1 MNNKDLILKLNKDKH
16 LLKNEW
22 ITLFETADDGDREF
36 ARNLAQN
43 VAKEQFGN
51 KIYMRGLIEISNIC
65 KNDCL
70 YCGIRKSNCNVK
82 RYRMDKDE
90 ILECCDIGYKQ
101 GFRTFVLQGGEDG
114 YFTDSVLVEIVSE
127 IKRKYP
133 DCAITL
139 SLGERSRKSYEALF
153 SAGADR
159 YLLRHET
166 ATREHYEK
174 LHPENLSYETRM
186 ECLKNLKEIGFQTGC
201 GMMIGSPYQTAENLA
216 DDMLFLAEFRPH
228 MIGIGPFLPA
238 ENTPFEKEK
247 SGTLEETLFVLSL
260 VRIMLPMALLPA
272 TTALGTLA
280 KNGRQRAIL
289 SGANVMMP
297 NISPTENRKN
307 YSLYNDKIGAGE
319 DAEKSVKNVV
329 NSLKEIGYEPTIDR
343 GDYKAKVKEGI

>member
-1 MNNKDLILKLNKDKH
+1 MKNKDLILKLNKEKC
-16 LLKNEW
+16 LSKSEW
-22 ITLFETADDGDREF
+22 ISLFETSDDEDISLARE
-36 ARNLAQN
+36 LAQKT
-43 VAKEQFGN
+43 AKEQFGN

-70 YCGIRKSNCNVK
+70 YCGIRKSNSCVS
-82 RYRMDKDE
+82 RYRMTKDD
-90 ILECCDIGYKQ
+90 IFKCCVIGYER

-114 YFTDSVLVEIVSE
+114 HFNDDVMTDIVSG
-127 IKRKYP
+127 IKEKYP

-139 SLGERSRKSYEALF
+139 SLGERSRESYEKLYK
-153 SAGADR
+153 AGADR

-166 ATREHYEK
+166 ATKEHYEK
-174 LHPENLSYETRM
+174 LHPENLSFNNRM

-201 GMMIGSPYQTAENLA
+201 GMMIGSPYQTAENMA
-216 DDMLFLAEFRPH
+216 DDMLFLKEFKPH

-247 SGTLEETLFVLSL
+247 AGSLEQTLFVLSL
-260 VRIMLPMALLPA
+260 VRIMLPNVLLPA

-280 KNGRQRAIL
+280 RDGRQRAIL

-307 YSLYNDKIGAGE
+307 YSLYNDKIGTGE
-319 DAEKSVKNVV
+319 DAQKSVDNVV
-329 NSLKEIGYEPTIDR
+329 SSLKEIGYEPIVSR
-343 GDYKAKVKEGI
+343 GDYKEN

>member
-1 MNNKDLILKLNKDKH
+1 MRNKDLILKLDKEKH
-16 LLKNEW
+16 LSKKEW
-22 ITLFETADDGDREF
+22 ISLFETADDGDIAF
-36 ARNLAQN
+36 ARELAQKI
-43 VAKEQFGN
+43 AKEQFGN

-70 YCGIRKSNCNVK
+70 YCGIRKSNCNVS
-82 RYRMDKDE
+82 RYRMDKAD
-90 ILECCDIGYKQ
+90 IFECAKIGYEQ

-114 YFTDSVLVEIVSE
+114 HFSDEILVEIVSG
-127 IKRKYP
+127 IKEKYP

-139 SLGERSRKSYEALF
+139 SLGERSRESYEKLF

-166 ATREHYEK
+166 ATPEHYEK
-174 LHPENLSYETRM
+174 LHPENLSHKARM

-216 DDMLFLAEFRPH
+216 DDMLFLESFKPH

-247 SGTLEETLFVLSL
+247 AGSLEETLFVLSL
-260 VRIMLPMALLPA
+260 VRIMLPPVLLPA

-307 YSLYNDKIGAGE
+307 YSLYNDKIGTGE
-319 DAEKSVKNVV
+319 DAEKSVENVV
-329 NSLKEIGYEPTIDR
+329 NSLKEIGYEPTVAR
-343 GDYKAKVKEGI
+343 GDYKEN

>member
-1 MNNKDLILKLNKDKH
+1 MRNKDLILKLNKEKC
-16 LLKNEW
+16 LSKSEW
-22 ITLFETADDGDREF
+22 ISLFETADDEDRSY
-36 ARNLAQN
+36 ARELARET
-43 VAKEQFGN
+43 AKGQFGN

-70 YCGIRKSNCNVK
+70 YCGIRKSNSCVS
-82 RYRMDKDE
+82 RYRMTKDD
-90 ILECCDIGYKQ
+90 IFECCAIGYEK

-114 YFTDSVLVEIVSE
+114 HFNDDVMTDIVSG
-127 IKRKYP
+127 IKEKYP

-139 SLGERSRKSYEALF
+139 SLGERSRVSYEKLYK
-153 SAGADR
+153 AGADR

-166 ATREHYEK
+166 ATKEHYEK
-174 LHPENLSYETRM
+174 LHPENLSFDNRM

-216 DDMLFLAEFRPH
+216 DDMLFLKEFKPH

-247 SGTLEETLFVLSL
+247 AGSLEQTLFVLSL
-260 VRIMLPMALLPA
+260 VRIMLPNVLLPA

-280 KNGRQRAIL
+280 KDGRQRAIL

-307 YSLYNDKIGAGE
+307 YSLYNDKIGTGE
-319 DAEKSVKNVV
+319 SAEKSVENVT
-329 NSLKEIGYEPTIDR
+329 NSLKEIGYEPTVSR
-343 GDYKAKVKEGI
+343 GDYKEN

>member
-1 MNNKDLILKLNKDKH
+1 MKNKGLILKLDKEKR
-16 LLKNEW
+16 LSQNEW
-22 ITLFETADDGDREF
+22 ITLFETADDEDKSVAQE
-36 ARNLAQN
+36 LAQKI
-43 VAKEQFGN
+43 AKEHFGN

-70 YCGIRKSNCNVK
+70 YCGIRKSNCGVS

-90 ILECCDIGYKQ
+90 IFECCRLGYES

-114 YFTDSVLVEIVSE
+114 HFTDDVLVEIVSG
-127 IKRKYP
+127 IKGKYP
-133 DCAITL
+133 DCAVTL
-139 SLGERSRKSYEALF
+139 SLGERSRESYEKLF
-153 SAGADR
+153 NAGADR

-166 ATREHYEK
+166 ATSEHYDK
-174 LHPENLSYETRM
+174 LHPENLSLENRM
-186 ECLKNLKEIGFQTGC
+186 ECLHNLKEIGFQTGC

-216 DDMLFLAEFRPH
+216 NDMLFLEEFKPH

-247 SGTLEETLFVLSL
+247 AGSLSQTLFVLSL
-260 VRIMLPMALLPA
+260 VRIMLPNVLLPA

-307 YSLYNDKIGAGE
+307 YALYSGKIGTGE
-319 DAEKSVKNVV
+319 DAVKSVENVV
-329 NSLKEIGYEPTIDR
+329 NSLKEIGYEPTISR
-343 GDYKAKVKEGI
+343 GDYKEY

>member
-1 MNNKDLILKLNKDKH
+1 MKNKELILKLDKEKQLNKA
-16 LLKNEW
+16 EW
-22 ITLFETADDGDREF
+22 IQLFETADDNDREY
-36 ARNLAQN
+36 ARGLAQN
-43 VAKEQFGN
+43 IAKAQLGN

-70 YCGIRKSNCNVK
+70 YCGIRKSNCNVV
-82 RYRMDKDE
+82 RYRMSRDD
-90 ILECCDIGYKQ
+90 IFRCCRIGYER

-114 YFTDSVLVEIVSE
+114 YFTDEILTEIVSG
-127 IKRKYP
+127 IKEKYP

-139 SLGERSRKSYEALF
+139 SLGERSRESYEKLF
-153 SAGADR
+153 KAGADR

-166 ATREHYEK
+166 ATCRHYER
-174 LHPENLSYETRM
+174 LHPENLSFENRM
-186 ECLKNLKEIGFQTGC
+186 ECLRNLKEIGFQTGC

-216 DDMLFLAEFRPH
+216 NDMLFLEEFKPH

-247 SGTLEETLFVLSL
+247 AGSLTETLFVLSL
-260 VRIMLPMALLPA
+260 VRIMLPNVLLPA

-307 YSLYNDKIGAGE
+307 YSLYSGKIGTGE
-319 DAEKSVKNVV
+319 DAEKSVENVV
-329 NSLKEIGYEPTIDR
+329 TSLKEIGYEPTVAR
-343 GDYKAKVKEGI
+343 GDYKDN

>member
-1 MNNKDLILKLNKDKH
+1 MRNKDLILKLDKEKH
-16 LLKNEW
+16 LSKKEW
-22 ITLFETADDGDREF
+22 ISLFETADEEDRDF
-36 ARNLAQN
+36 ARELAKKI
-43 VAKEQFGN
+43 ATSQFGN

-70 YCGIRKSNCNVK
+70 YCGIRKSNCNVP
-82 RYRMDKDE
+82 RYRMDKDD
-90 ILECCDIGYKQ
+90 IFECCRMGYER

-114 YFTDSVLVEIVSE
+114 HFTDEALTEIVSC
-127 IKRKYP
+127 IKKKYP

-139 SLGERSRKSYEALF
+139 SLGERSRESYEKLF

-166 ATREHYEK
+166 ATREHYDK
-174 LHPENLSYETRM
+174 LHPENLSYENRM
-186 ECLKNLKEIGFQTGC
+186 KCLKNLKEIGFQTGC
-201 GMMIGSPYQTAENLA
+201 GMMIGSPYQTPGNLA
-216 DDMLFLAEFRPH
+216 DDMLFLEEFKPH

-247 SGTLEETLFVLSL
+247 AGSLEETLFVLSL
-260 VRIMLPMALLPA
+260 VRIMLPPVLLPA

-280 KNGRQRAIL
+280 KDGRQRAIL

-307 YSLYNDKIGAGE
+307 YSLYNDKIGTGE
-319 DAEKSVKNVV
+319 DAEKSVENVV
-329 NSLKEIGYEPTIDR
+329 NSLKEIGYEPTVAR
-343 GDYKAKVKEGI
+343 GDYKEN

>member
-1 MNNKDLILKLNKDKH
+1 MRNKDLILKLDKEKH
-16 LLKNEW
+16 LSKKEW
-22 ITLFETADDGDREF
+22 TSLFETADDEDMAF
-36 ARNLAQN
+36 ARELAQKI
-43 VAKEQFGN
+43 AKEQFGN

-70 YCGIRKSNCNVK
+70 YCGIRKSNCNVS
-82 RYRMDKDE
+82 RYRMDKAD
-90 ILECCDIGYKQ
+90 IFECARIGYDR

-114 YFTDSVLVEIVSE
+114 HFSDEILVEIVSG
-127 IKRKYP
+127 IKEKYP

-139 SLGERSRKSYEALF
+139 SLGERSRESYEKLF

-166 ATREHYEK
+166 ATPEHYEK
-174 LHPENLSYETRM
+174 LHPENLSHKTRM
-186 ECLKNLKEIGFQTGC
+186 DCLKNLKEIGFQTGC

-216 DDMLFLAEFRPH
+216 DDMLFLESFRPH

-247 SGTLEETLFVLSL
+247 AGSLEETLFVLSL
-260 VRIMLPMALLPA
+260 VRIMLPPVLLPA

-307 YSLYNDKIGAGE
+307 YSLYNDKIGISE
-319 DAEKSVKNVV
+319 DARKSVENVV
-329 NSLKEIGYEPTIDR
+329 NALKEIGYEPTVAR
-343 GDYKAKVKEGI
+343 GDYKEN